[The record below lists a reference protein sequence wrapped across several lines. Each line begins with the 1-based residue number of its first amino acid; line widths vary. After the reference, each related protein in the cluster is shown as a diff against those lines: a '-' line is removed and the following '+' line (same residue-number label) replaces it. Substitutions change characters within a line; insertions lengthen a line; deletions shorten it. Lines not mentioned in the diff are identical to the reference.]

1 VLESRP
7 KTRDRRPAR
16 THEQRASDKRTRP
29 LKAALVLAVASAIAG
44 GVWLAKHPGLLVS
57 ASVSRSQIIVAA
69 HQFVKQSLDEDLKA
83 TFSNDDVTRVEDLP
97 GGKIQVSGRVDLVYR
112 DGRALHRF
120 FTVVL
125 ERAGADGWSSDSVS
139 ITANL

>member
-7 KTRDRRPAR
+7 KTRDRRPPR
-16 THEQRASDKRTRP
+16 TPEQRAAQRTRP
-29 LKAALVLAVASAIAG
+29 LKAALVLLIASAIG
-44 GVWLAKHPGLLVS
+44 GGIWLAMHPRLLVS
-57 ASVSRSQIIVAA
+57 ADVARRQIIVAA

-97 GGKIQVSGRVDLVYR
+97 DGKIQVSGRVDLVYR

-125 ERAGADGWSSDSVS
+125 ERAGADGWSSDNVS
-139 ITANL
+139 ITAHM